1 MENLAVRVFPKKFDI
16 YAAGVS
22 DSNLK
27 KKGEYIKELK
37 LFENY
42 LARRNKKKILIYI
55 SSTSLLNKNSKKIK
69 NKIDSGIIFLFTEIE
84 NKTTISVGVSD
95 DLIAKNL
102 KAGDLVKSIA
112 LELQGG
118 GGGREDFAM
127 AGIPHTNADD
137 LKAVVEKIILSILE
151 EI

>member
-1 MENLAVRVFPKKFDI
+1 MN
-16 YAAGVS
+16 
-22 DSNLK
+22 
-27 KKGEYIKELK
+27 
-37 LFENY
+37 
-42 LARRNKKKILIYI
+42 
-55 SSTSLLNKNSKKIK
+55 KKIK

-84 NKTTISVGVSD
+84 NKTTISVGITD

-112 LELQGG
+112 LELEGG
-118 GGGREDFAM
+118 GGGRKDFAM

>member
-1 MENLAVRVFPKKFDI
+1 MN
-16 YAAGVS
+16 
-22 DSNLK
+22 
-27 KKGEYIKELK
+27 
-37 LFENY
+37 
-42 LARRNKKKILIYI
+42 
-55 SSTSLLNKNSKKIK
+55 KKIK

-95 DLIAKNL
+95 DLISKNL

-127 AGIPHTNADD
+127 AGIPHTNADN
-137 LKAVVEKIILSILE
+137 LRAVVEKIISTNFE
-151 EI
+151 DV

>member
-1 MENLAVRVFPKKFDI
+1 M
-16 YAAGVS
+16 
-22 DSNLK
+22 
-27 KKGEYIKELK
+27 
-37 LFENY
+37 
-42 LARRNKKKILIYI
+42 
-55 SSTSLLNKNSKKIK
+55 
-69 NKIDSGIIFLFTEIE
+69 
-84 NKTTISVGVSD
+84 

-127 AGIPHTNADD
+127 AGIPHTDADD

-151 EI
+151 